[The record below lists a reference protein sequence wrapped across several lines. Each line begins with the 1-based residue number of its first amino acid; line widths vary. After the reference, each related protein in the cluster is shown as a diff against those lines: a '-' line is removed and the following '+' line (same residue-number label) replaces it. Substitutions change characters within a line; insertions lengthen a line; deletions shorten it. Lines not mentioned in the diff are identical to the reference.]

1 MQRIVKAKPEV
12 YPGQGYMLLARHSN
26 ALKTKHKGTQR
37 RFLLNTLKSLFRLSR
52 VLLDLDHAF

>member
-37 RFLLNTLKSLFRLSR
+37 RFPLKYIEITF
-52 VLLDLDHAF
+52 